1 VSSQLANKVPSNYFF
16 VMETK
21 TMHKFL
27 NGDRP
32 KRLKALQ
39 RILQEF
45 IRFET
50 PEMAKDSEKKQATR
64 APVGGRRHGTV
75 SIVHHKGESG
85 FMILFWT
92 TLPSS

>member
-1 VSSQLANKVPSNYFF
+1 
-16 VMETK
+16 METK
-21 TMHKFL
+21 IMHKFP

-50 PEMAKDSEKKQATR
+50 PEMAKTQ
-64 APVGGRRHGTV
+64 RRNNHN
-75 SIVHHKGESG
+75 
-85 FMILFWT
+85 M
-92 TLPSS
+92 

>member
-1 VSSQLANKVPSNYFF
+1 
-16 VMETK
+16 METK
-21 TMHKFL
+21 TMHKFP

-50 PEMAKDSEKKQATR
+50 PEMAKTQRRNKPLRSLL
-64 APVGGRRHGTV
+64 VGGGMGQYQSCIT
-75 SIVHHKGESG
+75 KGKVAS
-85 FMILFWT
+85 
-92 TLPSS
+92 